1 MTTVQADREYGPI
14 VARLREVPR
23 PRPILDPARE
33 RSLTERQRD
42 VLDHLGVL
50 FETGFADVTMATLA
64 QRLNCSLRTLYALAP
79 SRDELVLMVV
89 DRHLRSIGRASFAAM
104 STETT
109 PLETLRAYLHAV
121 TVALM
126 GTSEAFARDL
136 DSVPAVNRLI
146 VDHNEYLYAVTR
158 RLLELAV
165 EQGEVPPV
173 DVPAFAQVMAGLGW
187 GFTRPGVELRLD
199 SSAKEAADAVVDVI
213 IRGLRTP
220 AAPA

>member
-1 MTTVQADREYGPI
+1 
-14 VARLREVPR
+14 
-23 PRPILDPARE
+23 
-33 RSLTERQRD
+33 
-42 VLDHLGVL
+42 
-50 FETGFADVTMATLA
+50 
-64 QRLNCSLRTLYALAP
+64 
-79 SRDELVLMVV
+79 
-89 DRHLRSIGRASFAAM
+89 
-104 STETT
+104 
-109 PLETLRAYLHAV
+109 
-121 TVALM
+121 VALM
-126 GTSEAFARDL
+126 LTSEEFARDL

>member
-1 MTTVQADREYGPI
+1 MTAVAGMDTGTIA
-14 VARLREVPR
+14 ARLREVPR

-33 RSLTERQRD
+33 RALTERQRD

-50 FETGFADVTMATLA
+50 FEAGFADVTMATLA

-89 DRHLRSIGRASFAAM
+89 DRHLRRIGRMAFDTIADEAS
-104 STETT
+104 

-126 GTSEAFARDL
+126 FTSDEFARDL
-136 DSVPAVNRLI
+136 ESVPAVNRLI
-146 VDHNEYLYAVTR
+146 VDHNGYLYAVTR

-165 EQGEVPPV
+165 EQGEVPPM
-173 DVPAFAQVMAGLGW
+173 DISAFAQVMAGLGW
-187 GFTRPGVELRLD
+187 EFTRRDIEPQLE
-199 SSAKEAADAVVDVI
+199 SSPKEAADAVVDAI
-213 IRGLRTP
+213 IRGLRAT
-220 AAPA
+220 APTA